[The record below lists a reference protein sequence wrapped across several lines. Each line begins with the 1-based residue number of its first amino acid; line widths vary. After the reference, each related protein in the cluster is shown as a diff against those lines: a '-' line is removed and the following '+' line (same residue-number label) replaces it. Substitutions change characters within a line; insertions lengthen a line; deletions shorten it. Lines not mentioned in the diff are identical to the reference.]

1 MKTKQHDIKKPVGHW
16 RNQRG
21 NQKIP
26 WNKLKCKHNASKS
39 TECRKSSLKREV
51 YGDTGLHQETRR
63 VSNKQLY

>member
-26 WNKLKCKHNASKS
+26 SDKWKCKHSTPKS
-39 TECRKSSLKREV
+39 MECRKSSLKREV
-51 YGDTGLHQETRR
+51 YSDRTTLR
-63 VSNKQLY
+63 NKKNIK